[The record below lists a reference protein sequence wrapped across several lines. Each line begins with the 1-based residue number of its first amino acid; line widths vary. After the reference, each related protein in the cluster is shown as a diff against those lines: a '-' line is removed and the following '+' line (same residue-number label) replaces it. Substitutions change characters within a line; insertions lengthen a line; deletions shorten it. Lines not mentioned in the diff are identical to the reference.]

1 MEKGEPLAELE
12 AGGGAICQG
21 KASAEPIPQFCC
33 GNLPKQAS
41 ACAPRQG
48 GAWLDGG
55 WAKIALH
62 YSHPEEKQNP
72 GSFPASGCSSICPT
86 AGALDLP
93 PHAASNLTLLTHSPR
108 SKSQEQAGG
117 PLPRRFR
124 SIIAFRSLPP
134 VSKTQPPNPESYFPT
149 LRKEGMPTHRKA
161 SVAQSHPGRKPRW
174 EAVGHLLVKEETRS
188 WAPWTRPTL
197 GCISHLH
204 TTNLAA
210 AAVQTSIQGWL
221 CSAPSLTSQP
231 LAAEAGG
238 GQEPGWSLFSPSGDH
253 RAIASL
259 VTSLCFHFLGTN

>member
-55 WAKIALH
+55 WAKTALH
-62 YSHPEEKQNP
+62 YSHPEKKQNP
-72 GSFPASGCSSICPT
+72 GSFPASGCSS
-86 AGALDLP
+86 ALQLGP
-93 PHAASNLTLLTHSPR
+93 WTCLLTLPLTSCNPR

-124 SIIAFRSLPP
+124 SIAFRSLPP

-161 SVAQSHPGRKPRW
+161 SVAQSHQGRKPRW
-174 EAVGHLLVKEETRS
+174 EAAGHLLVKDETGS

-197 GCISHLH
+197 SCISHLH
-204 TTNLAA
+204 TTNLAV
-210 AAVQTSIQGWL
+210 AAVQTLLQGWL

-238 GQEPGWSLFSPSGDH
+238 GQEPGWSLFSLSGDH